1 MKKICNHIM
10 ALAITFAFTSTGI
23 YAQELEEIIV
33 TATKREASLQD
44 VPVSVSVITG
54 DKIEAAAI
62 HDFRT
67 LSTYIP
73 NFSVT
78 ENAIST
84 IASMRG
90 VGIGANQSFENSV
103 GLFVDGVHLSKGRQ
117 YRTGLFDIER
127 VEVLRGPQGTLFGKN
142 TLAGAVNVISAY
154 FTLSFCF
161 FIKDGD

>member
-1 MKKICNHIM
+1 M
-10 ALAITFAFTSTGI
+10 ALAITIAFTSTGI

-44 VPVSVSVITG
+44 VPVSVSVISG

-62 HDFRT
+62 HDFLS

-103 GLFVDGVHLSKGRQ
+103 GLFVDGVHL
-117 YRTGLFDIER
+117 
-127 VEVLRGPQGTLFGKN
+127 
-142 TLAGAVNVISAY
+142 
-154 FTLSFCF
+154 
-161 FIKDGD
+161 